1 MTIRLKLALMTS
13 LILILIVSTLGVFSV
28 RSMRD
33 RLIESVQIKLKSDLG
48 MGRSYIEQVYPGQW
62 TINPKDGQL
71 YKGDKKINENYEVV
85 DMIGSITSDTVTIFQ
100 GDKRV
105 ATNVKTADGQR
116 AIGTKAAEEVA
127 KAVLQEGKT
136 YIGKAQVVGRWNQT
150 AYEPIMDNQGK
161 IIGMFY
167 VGVPNDL
174 YDQAVNKF
182 AYSIFLVGVIG
193 IILGIII
200 VFVVLNQI
208 FGKPF
213 TRFIEF
219 SETISEGDLT
229 KEIAYKSRDE
239 LGKLA
244 HSFNNMVNNLKEL
257 VGLVSKTCSRV
268 SDIAKALTA
277 QADQTSAAASENAST
292 VNEISSTVDTVAGN
306 IKGVSGQAD
315 EASRQADKGQQNI
328 DTVVNTMREIENS
341 VDQVASSVGSL
352 TQAIDKIGQFVVTIN
367 GIADQTNLLA
377 LNAAIEAARA
387 GDAGRGFA
395 VVAEEVR
402 KLAESSAG
410 SAKEIGVIIGEV
422 QQQSAQAVN
431 DMETGREKVSQG
443 GLVVQ
448 EVNRSLNAIIGL
460 VQELNKK
467 AQEVS
472 NASEQMAGAVHNV
485 AATTEEQTAAME
497 EVSASAAE
505 LNAATAELEKVLTKF
520 KIK

>member
-1 MTIRLKLALMTS
+1 MTIRLKLALVTS
-13 LILILIVSTLGVFSV
+13 LILIVIVSSLGFLSV

-48 MGRSYIEQVYPGQW
+48 MGRSYIEQVYPGEW
-62 TINPKDGQL
+62 AIINGQI
-71 YKGDKKINENYEVV
+71 YKGDHLINENYEVV
-85 DMIGSITSDTVTIFQ
+85 DRIGEITSDTVTIFQ
-100 GDKRV
+100 ADTRV
-105 ATNVKTADGQR
+105 STNVKTAEGQR
-116 AIGTKAAEEVA
+116 AIGTKAAEDVA
-127 KAVLQEGKT
+127 QTVLKDGKT

-150 AYEPIMDNQGK
+150 AYEPIMDSQGK

-182 AYSIFLVGVIG
+182 TVNISIVGVIG
-193 IILGIII
+193 FILGAVII
-200 VFVVLNQI
+200 FLVLNQI
-208 FGKPF
+208 FGKPV

-219 SETISEGDLT
+219 SETISEGDLSR
-229 KEIAYKSRDE
+229 EIEYKSRDE

-244 HSFNNMVNNLKEL
+244 QSFNNMVLNLKEVL
-257 VGLVSKTCSRV
+257 GLVARSSNQV
-268 SDIAKALTA
+268 SEIAKGLTA

-292 VNEISSTVDTVAGN
+292 VNQISATVDNVASN
-306 IKGVSGQAD
+306 IKDVSGQAD

-341 VDQVASSVGSL
+341 VDQVASSVGAL
-352 TQAIDKIGQFVVTIN
+352 NQAIDKIGHFVSTIN

-402 KLAESSAG
+402 KLAESSAE
-410 SAKEIGVIIGEV
+410 SAKEISLIISEV
-422 QQQSAQAVN
+422 QQQSAQAVS
-431 DMETGREKVSQG
+431 DMETGRIKVSQG
-443 GLVVQ
+443 GSVVQ

-460 VQELNKK
+460 VQELNRKS
-467 AQEVS
+467 QEVAK
-472 NASEQMAGAVHNV
+472 ASELMAGSIHNV

-505 LNAATAELEKVLTKF
+505 LNVTTAELEKLLKKF
-520 KIK
+520 KI

>member
-1 MTIRLKLALMTS
+1 MTIRLKLALITS
-13 LILILIVSTLGVFSV
+13 LILILLVSSIGVFAV
-28 RSMRD
+28 RSMHD

-48 MGRSYIEQVYPGQW
+48 MGRSYIEQRYPGQW
-62 TINPKDGQL
+62 SIKDGQL
-71 YKGDKKINENYEVV
+71 YKGIVKINDNHEVV
-85 DMIGSITSDTVTIFQ
+85 DVIGNITSDTVTIFQ

-116 AIGTKAAEEVA
+116 AVGTKAAEEVA
-127 KAVLQEGKT
+127 SAVISEGKT

-150 AYEPIMDNQGK
+150 AYEPIKDGQGK

-182 AYSIFLVGVIG
+182 AFSIFLVGAAG
-193 IILGIII
+193 IVVGIII
-200 VFVVLNQI
+200 IFLVLNQL

-213 TRFIEF
+213 TRFIDF
-219 SETISEGDLT
+219 SETISEGNLT
-229 KEIAYKSRDE
+229 REIDYRSRDE

-244 HSFNNMVNNLKEL
+244 NSFNIMVNNLKEL
-257 VGLVSKTCSRV
+257 IGLVTRTCGRV

-277 QADQTSAAASENAST
+277 QAEQTSAAAGENAST
-292 VNEISSTVDTVAGN
+292 VNEISATVDSVAAN
-306 IKGVSGQAD
+306 IRDVSSQAD

-328 DTVVNTMREIENS
+328 DTVVQTMREIEKS
-341 VDQVASSVGSL
+341 VDHVAASVSTL
-352 TQAIDKIGQFVVTIN
+352 NQAIEKIGQFVVTIN

-402 KLAESSAG
+402 KLAESSAE
-410 SAKEIGVIIGEV
+410 SAKEIGVIINEV
-422 QQQSAQAVN
+422 QQQSIQAVN
-431 DMETGREKVSQG
+431 DMEAGRERVSQG
-443 GLVVQ
+443 GQVVQ

-460 VQELNKK
+460 VQDLNKK
-467 AQEVS
+467 TREVHK
-472 NASEQMAGAVHNV
+472 AAEQMAGAVHNV
-485 AATTEEQTAAME
+485 AATTEEQTASME

-505 LNAATAELEKVLTKF
+505 LNTATGELENLLAKF
-520 KIK
+520 KV